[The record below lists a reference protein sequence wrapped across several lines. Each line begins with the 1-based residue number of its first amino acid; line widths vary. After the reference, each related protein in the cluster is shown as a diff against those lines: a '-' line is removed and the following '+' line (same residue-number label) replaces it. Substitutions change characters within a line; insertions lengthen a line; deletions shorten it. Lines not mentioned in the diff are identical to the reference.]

1 MSENPQRPDAIARRT
16 RTRRASR
23 SLASL
28 AFLLPLA
35 VVASCATNRSATSGG
50 ATRGEWV
57 RTETSIARKLGD
69 STLWRFSFDPKAG
82 KPYFHPVAVGNGPSL
97 TNFKPEDHP
106 WHYALW
112 FSWKYINHVNY
123 WEENRVSGQ
132 AAGKTSWSAP
142 VIDARPDGSA
152 RITMNVTYT
161 RPTGEVDLT
170 EARLL
175 DVSTPA
181 SDGSYTIDWNMQFTA
196 GKDGAVLDRTP
207 MPGEPNGVVNGG
219 YAGLSAR
226 LAAAPAVMSIVTTEG
241 PVPLSDFRGDRARPN
256 AAAVAGNFTLDGR
269 DLGGLAMM
277 SDPANIAEHA
287 PWYIIDNRRDF
298 RFICAAILAPA
309 IRTIPANG
317 TFALHYRVALRR
329 SAWTEA
335 ALADAIRQWRGHV

>member
-1 MSENPQRPDAIARRT
+1 MIGPSARRARPVSRARRLAPTTALAIALVLGCASAGRSNVDAGAARGTWLRT
-16 RTRRASR
+16 ES
-23 SLASL
+23 SLAWK
-28 AFLLPLA
+28 
-35 VVASCATNRSATSGG
+35 V
-50 ATRGEWV
+50 
-57 RTETSIARKLGD
+57 GD

-82 KPYFHPVAVGNGPSL
+82 KPYFHPVAAGTGPSL

-132 AAGKTSWSAP
+132 AAGATRWSAP
-142 VIDARPDGSA
+142 TIDARPDGSA
-152 RITMNVTYT
+152 RITMRLTYT

-170 EARLL
+170 EARVL
-175 DVSTPA
+175 DVSAPA
-181 SDGSYTIDWNMQFTA
+181 ADGSYTIDWNMRFTA
-196 GKDGAVLDRTP
+196 GKDGAALDRTP

-226 LAAAPAVMSIVTTEG
+226 LAAAPATMAVMTTEG
-241 PVPLSDFRGDRARPN
+241 PVTEFRGERARPN

-269 DLGGLAMM
+269 DVGGVAIL
-277 SDPANIAEHA
+277 SDPANIAEKA
-287 PWYIIDNRRDF
+287 PWYIIDNKRDF

-309 IRTIPANG
+309 VRTIPPNG
-317 TFALHYRVALRR
+317 EMALRYRVAIRR

-335 ALADAIRQWRGHV
+335 ALAEAMRGWKAS

>member
-1 MSENPQRPDAIARRT
+1 MTLPFRGSVAPSGTKVNRT
-16 RTRRASR
+16 R
-23 SLASL
+23 LASL
-28 AFLLPLA
+28 AAALSLGL
-35 VVASCATNRSATSGG
+35 VASCATARRSATPG

-57 RTETSIARKLGD
+57 RTETSIARTVGD

-82 KPYFHPVAVGNGPSL
+82 KPYFHPVAVGTGASL

-142 VIDARPDGSA
+142 VIDARADGSA
-152 RITMNVTYT
+152 RITMTVTYS

-170 EARLL
+170 EARAL
-175 DVSTPA
+175 DVSAPT
-181 SDGSYTIDWNMQFTA
+181 SDGSYTIDWDMRFTA
-196 GKDGAVLDRTP
+196 GKEGAVLDRTP
-207 MPGEPNGVVNGG
+207 MPGEPNGAVNGG
-219 YAGLSAR
+219 YAGLSVR
-226 LAAAPAVMSIVTTEG
+226 LAAAPTVMSIVTTEG

-256 AAAVAGNFTLDGR
+256 AAAVAGNFSFDGR
-269 DLGGLAMM
+269 DLGGLAML
-277 SDPANIAEHA
+277 SDPANIAEQA

-309 IRTIPANG
+309 IRTIPPNG
-317 TFALHYRVALRR
+317 SFALHYRVALRR
-329 SAWTEA
+329 TAWTQS
-335 ALADAIRQWRGHV
+335 ALADALRRWRGA